1 MNMSRPGT
9 FELTLTRRI
18 RAPRE
23 RVYAAFV
30 QPELMKKWMSPRDM
44 TTTEASADA
53 RVGGKL
59 RVVLASADE
68 RFVAYG
74 EYRELVPPERI
85 VYTWNWEGAHAMPT
99 ETLITVTLTER
110 DGVTELTMHHT
121 GFVDKAVR
129 DDHADGW
136 AGCYDKLAEAFG

>member
-1 MNMSRPGT
+1 MNMNRAAT

-30 QPELMKKWMSPRDM
+30 EPQLMKKWMSPHGM
-44 TTTEASADA
+44 TAAEASADA

-59 RVVLASADE
+59 RIVIESTDA

-85 VYTWNWEGAHAMPT
+85 VYTWNWEGAHAMPS
-99 ETLITVTLTER
+99 ETIVTVTLTER
-110 DGVTELTMHHT
+110 DGVTEVRMDHT
-121 GFVDKAVR
+121 GFVDEAIR
-129 DDHADGW
+129 DDHANGW
-136 AGCYDKLAEAFG
+136 AGCYDKLVEAFA